1 MHRLTVLLTGLL
13 CIGTCGT
20 VPLAGREPT
29 SVRTLKTFSA
39 QDYRGRTWTEQDFA
53 EAPVLVVA
61 FLGVECPLAK
71 LYGPRLQ
78 KLANE
83 YAERGVRFVAVD
95 ANRQD
100 ALTEMAAYARQHELT
115 MPFVKDVQG
124 SLAEALG
131 AERTPEVFVLDRQ
144 REVRYWGRIDDQ
156 HAVGGRSKPKPTQE
170 DLRGAIEAV
179 LRGERVPVPHQ
190 PAVGCLIGRP
200 RPSDPSAEV
209 TYTKHIAPLLQ
220 AKCVECHRPGEIAP
234 FSLTEYA
241 EVAGWADMILEV
253 TTQRRMPPWHA
264 NPHYGRFANENR
276 LTEEQLRLIRAWVAA
291 GAPEGDPADLP
302 PPRQF
307 TQGWQ
312 LQREP
317 DLVVAMSPKPFR
329 VPAEG
334 EVKYQYFLVDPG
346 LKEDVWINAAEVVPG
361 NRAVVHHVIVF
372 NAGDGRIVD
381 DDRQLLVAYVPG
393 LRVTPLPPGMAKHV
407 AAGSK
412 FIFQMHYTPIGTE
425 QLDLTKVGLY
435 FVDPREVTHKVQTIS
450 TRSRTFRI
458 EPMKD
463 DQRFTTVPV
472 TAPVDLLLLSMS
484 PHMHLRGKSFRYEA
498 TWPNGQTEILL
509 DVPHYDFNWQTAY
522 RLAEPRSIP
531 RGTKLV
537 GYASFDNSPNNL
549 ANPDPT
555 ATVFWGDQSWEEMMI
570 GYADVAIPVKGAD
583 TEHVAREI
591 RRSTLGDFA
600 GRLFQTLDKNA
611 DGKIERDE
619 VEPRWKARFERVD
632 QNGDGIVT
640 REELDRSV
648 ELLRRLQG
656 Q

>member
-1 MHRLTVLLTGLL
+1 MHRTAVLLTGLL
-13 CIGTCGT
+13 CLWNHGAISLGGD
-20 VPLAGREPT
+20 EPT
-29 SVRTLKTFSA
+29 PARTVKSFAA
-39 QDYRGRTWTEQDFA
+39 QDYRGRLWTEQDFA

-78 KLANE
+78 KMADE
-83 YAERGVRFVAVD
+83 YAAQGVQFLAVD
-95 ANRQD
+95 ANRHD
-100 ALTEMAAYARQHELT
+100 SLAEMAAYARQHELT

-124 SLAEALG
+124 SLVEALG

-144 REVRYWGRIDDQ
+144 RVVQYWGRIDDQ
-156 HAVGGRSKPKPTQE
+156 HAVGGRSKPRPTQE
-170 DLRGAIEAV
+170 DLRDAIAAV
-179 LRGERVPVPHQ
+179 LRGERVPVRHQ
-190 PAVGCLIGRP
+190 PAVGCLIGRS

-220 AKCVECHRPGEIAP
+220 DKCVECHRPGEIAP
-234 FSLTEYA
+234 FSLTEYT

-253 TTQRRMPPWHA
+253 TTERRMPPWHA

-276 LTEEQLRLIRAWVAA
+276 LSEEQLALIRAWVAA

-307 TQGWQ
+307 TSGWQ

-435 FVDPREVTHKVQTIS
+435 FIDPREVTHKVQTIS
-450 TRSRTFRI
+450 TRSRSFRI

-498 TWPNGQTEILL
+498 TWPNGETEILL

-522 RLAEPRSIP
+522 RLAEPRFIP

-555 ATVFWGDQSWEEMMI
+555 ATVLWGDQSWEEMMI

-583 TEHVAREI
+583 SELVAREI

-611 DGKIERDE
+611 DGKIERHE
-619 VEPRWKARFERVD
+619 VEPRWQARFERVD
-632 QNGDGIVT
+632 QNGDGVVT